1 MLTRLEVIN
10 GEGGGGGVADS
21 FLLFLAGVGSIAF
34 TAGVEKYDKTR
45 TVPFQKSAPKGPEL
59 NVLVWNCIVC

>member
-10 GEGGGGGVADS
+10 GGEGGVADS

-34 TAGVEKYDKTR
+34 TAGVKLDVGK
-45 TVPFQKSAPKGPEL
+45 V
-59 NVLVWNCIVC
+59 

>member
-45 TVPFQKSAPKGPEL
+45 TVQSPFRSWP
-59 NVLVWNCIVC
+59 

>member
-10 GEGGGGGVADS
+10 GEGGGGVADS

-45 TVPFQKSAPKGPEL
+45 TVQSPFRSRP
-59 NVLVWNCIVC
+59 